1 MGKRDP
7 RVDAYIAKSAD
18 FAQPILAHLRD
29 VVHATCP
36 DVEEDIKWSMPFFAY
51 HGNLCQI
58 AAFKAHCAFGFWRG
72 KEIPGLEHEAGNAM
86 GMGSVGRIESMADV
100 PPKRE
105 LVRFIKAAMALN
117 DSGAKP
123 VRTKAAPKATI
134 AIPPDLEAA
143 LKANRKAQSGFVA
156 LPPGAQRDYLEW
168 IVEARREATRA
179 SRIATTVE
187 WTAEGKKRNWK
198 YETC

>member
-1 MGKRDP
+1 
-7 RVDAYIAKSAD
+7 
-18 FAQPILAHLRD
+18 
-29 VVHATCP
+29 
-36 DVEEDIKWSMPFFAY
+36 
-51 HGNLCQI
+51 
-58 AAFKAHCAFGFWRG
+58 
-72 KEIPGLEHEAGNAM
+72 M

-100 PPKRE
+100 PQKRE

-117 DSGAKP
+117 QSGAKP
-123 VRTKAAPKATI
+123 VRAKAAPKATI
-134 AIPPDLEAA
+134 AMPPDLEAA
-143 LKANRKAQSGFVA
+143 LKANRKAQSGFAA

-168 IVEARREATRA
+168 IVESKREATRA